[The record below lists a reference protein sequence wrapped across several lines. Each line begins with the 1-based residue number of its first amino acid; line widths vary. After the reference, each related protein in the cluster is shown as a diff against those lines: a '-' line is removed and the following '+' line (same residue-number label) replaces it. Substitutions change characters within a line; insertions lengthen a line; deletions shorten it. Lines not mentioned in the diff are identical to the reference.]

1 MNMYA
6 FDYVG
11 RTRRFQ
17 DVLAAQ
23 GVACGLVMKAANIR
37 YLTGFWGYATRA
49 EYSEPR
55 RLICLVV
62 PQKGKPLLIV
72 PKIEYDFAR
81 VATRGLPIDIRRHV
95 EWTEEG
101 ETEDSWGIARDYLRK
116 AGGASGKLAFER
128 QNLTSKA
135 IDALEQSFDKR
146 TFVDSSGWI
155 EEARA
160 VKDDV
165 EIALMTRCAE
175 ICVEQ
180 YEVQVKAL
188 PEKRWREYEL
198 AIHGWEHVVQ
208 RCAEVLDHTDVNSPI
223 GEGVQLITSG
233 QRLARAHGSASCKHI
248 EPDDIVALDY
258 CRVPYLLGYRMSMG
272 RIVSLRKLKSEE
284 KDIDAITTKA
294 YQVGLAMTRPGT
306 SCSDIDGAIR
316 QVLVDGK
323 LGPWVVH
330 RNGRGFGIEGV
341 EIPEIKVGT
350 KDMLKAGM
358 VISIE
363 PSIYREGFA
372 SRVENAILVTPN
384 GAQVMTKAPIGIR
397 VLA

>member
-1 MNMYA
+1 MYD

-17 DVLAAQ
+17 SVLADK
-23 GVACGLVMKAANIR
+23 GVSCGLVMKAANIR

-55 RLICLVV
+55 RLICVAV

-72 PKIEYDFAR
+72 PKIEHDFAR
-81 VATRGLPIDIRRHV
+81 AATRGLPIEIRRHV
-95 EWTEEG
+95 EWSEAG
-101 ETEDSWGIARDYLRK
+101 ETEDSWGIARDYLREL
-116 AGGASGKLAFER
+116 GSASGRIAFER
-128 QNLTSKA
+128 QNLTAKA
-135 IDALEQSFDKR
+135 IQAIEESFDKGS
-146 TFVDSSGWI
+146 FVDSSGWLD
-155 EEARA
+155 EARA
-160 VKDDV
+160 IKDDV
-165 EIALMTRCAE
+165 EIALLTRCAE

-198 AIHGWEHVVQ
+198 AMRGWEHVVH
-208 RCAEVLDHTDVNSPI
+208 RCAEALDHTDVNSPI

-233 QRLARAHGSASCKHI
+233 HRLARAHGSASCKHI
-248 EPDDIVALDY
+248 ESNDIVALDY
-258 CRVPYLLGYRMSMG
+258 CRVPYLLGYRMAMG
-272 RIVSLRKLKSEE
+272 RIVSLRTLTSEE
-284 KDIDAITTKA
+284 KDIDAITSKA
-294 YQVGLAMTRPGT
+294 YEVGVSMVRPGA
-306 SCSDIDGAIR
+306 SCSDIDFAIR

-323 LGPWVVH
+323 LGPYVVH

-350 KDMLKAGM
+350 TDVLKAGM
-358 VISIE
+358 VLSIE

-372 SRVENAILVTPN
+372 SRVENALLVTAD
-384 GAQVMTKAPIGIR
+384 GAQVLTKAPTGIR